1 MLERTAIII
10 NIAAIIVWETIAIIF
25 DFPGTIFVIGSIIII
40 YLIYNIVAF
49 SVSSYFKLVR
59 KARHEWHLQKN
70 VVPSFWLLS
79 TNPPPG
85 ALKKLYRDM
94 IENALPASFAKIP
107 EGHTLVVIT
116 HLVSPSVLKYL
127 PLRPEYIEIKP
138 SKFQKILA
146 SIGMWLSTLLR
157 FILRKRW
164 YKPKFHKWYRLT
176 IKK

>member
-1 MLERTAIII
+1 MRERTGYAVFIILLF
-10 NIAAIIVWETIAIIF
+10 VWLTIASRFASPPFLIIAVA
-25 DFPGTIFVIGSIIII
+25 IMIAYII
-40 YLIYNIVAF
+40 YNLIAS
-49 SVSSYFKLVR
+49 SVSFYFRLVR
-59 KARHEWHLQKN
+59 KTKQEWHLQKN
-70 VVPSFWLLS
+70 ILPSFLLLS
-79 TNPPPG
+79 RNSPRR

-127 PLRPEYIEIKP
+127 PLKPEYIEIKP
-138 SKFQKILA
+138 SKLQKVLT
-146 SIGMWLSTLLR
+146 SIGLWLSTVLR
-157 FILRKRW
+157 FILRKGW